1 MKRKSDEGFF
11 TILGLIVL
19 SLMLSF
25 AQLLTQRAA
34 ALHKLAGAQERIDMY
49 ITALD
54 MVHAQL
60 QKEQETEEEAA
71 HQTLHDVHGLRIE
84 WDEGEAK
91 VWSAGEMIMR
101 VDYEGQEITDVRYGA

>member
-34 ALHKLAGAQERIDMY
+34 ALHKLAGAQERIDTY

-60 QKEQETEEEAA
+60 QHGDLVLDELLLRMDADDEKAHHPGQQHAA
-71 HQTLHDVHGLRIE
+71 QHGRPQRQQHLAQREPLI
-84 WDEGEAK
+84 
-91 VWSAGEMIMR
+91 S
-101 VDYEGQEITDVRYGA
+101 

>member
-11 TILGLIVL
+11 TVLGLIVL

-34 ALHKLAGAQERIDMY
+34 ALHKLAGAQERIDTY

-60 QKEQETEEEAA
+60 QKKQETEEATY
-71 HQTLHDVHGLRIE
+71 QTLHDMHGLRIE
-84 WDEGEAK
+84 WDEGEVK

-101 VDYEGQEITDVRYGA
+101 IDYEGQEITDVRYGA

>member
-19 SLMLSF
+19 SLM
-25 AQLLTQRAA
+25 LTQRAA

-101 VDYEGQEITDVRYGA
+101 IDYEGQEITDVRYGA

>member
-34 ALHKLAGAQERIDMY
+34 ALHKLAGAQEDRHVY
-49 ITALD
+49 
-54 MVHAQL
+54 
-60 QKEQETEEEAA
+60 
-71 HQTLHDVHGLRIE
+71 HGI
-84 WDEGEAK
+84 G
-91 VWSAGEMIMR
+91 
-101 VDYEGQEITDVRYGA
+101 YGACTAAKETGDRRRGCASDAA